1 MATQHPNSELVRFP
15 LVEGGSILVEVDE
28 RPGISQASRSSTRVL
43 QEARATFEQAVASVR
58 DAAASALA
66 QFTSMTRAP
75 DEVELKF
82 GLKLDAEV
90 GAVIARTGVQG
101 QFEVKLKWRRD
112 GLPVE
117 DETVEEETAKE
128 P

>member
-1 MATQHPNSELVRFP
+1 MFVTDSELVRFP
-15 LVEGGSILVEVDE
+15 LAGGGSVLVEVTE
-28 RPGISQASRSSTRVL
+28 VPGVSRAGRTGRVL
-43 QEARATFEQAVASVR
+43 QEARDTFEQAVAGVR

-82 GLKLDAEV
+82 GLKLDAEA

-101 QFEVKLKWRRD
+101 QFEVKLRWRRD
-112 GLPVE
+112 NGPLEEEV
-117 DETVEEETAKE
+117 VEEGD
-128 P
+128 

>member
-1 MATQHPNSELVRFP
+1 MTNSELVRFP
-15 LVEGGSILVEVDE
+15 LADGGAILVEVDE
-28 RPGISQASRSSTRVL
+28 IPGVSRAGRTGRVL
-43 QEARATFEQAVASVR
+43 QEARDTFEQAVAGVR
-58 DAAASALA
+58 DAASSALA

-101 QFEVKLKWRRD
+101 QFEVKLRWRRD

-117 DETVEEETAKE
+117 EEVAEEADSGH
-128 P
+128 

>member
-1 MATQHPNSELVRFP
+1 MEPVHTELARFD
-15 LVEGGSILVEVDE
+15 LAAGGEVLVEVDE
-28 RPGISQASRSSTRVL
+28 RPGVSRAGRSSARVM
-43 QEARATFEQAVASVR
+43 QEAKATFEQAVVGVR
-58 DAAASALA
+58 DAASAALA

-82 GLKLDAEV
+82 GIKLDAEA

-101 QFEVKLKWRRD
+101 QFEIKLRWRRAD
-112 GLPVE
+112 LPVE
-117 DETVEEETAKE
+117 EEVVEE

>member
-1 MATQHPNSELVRFP
+1 MTTEHPYSELIRFP
-15 LVEGGSILVEVDE
+15 LAEGGSVLIEVDE
-28 RPGISQASRSSTRVL
+28 RAGISRAGRSSTRVL
-43 QEARATFEQAVASVR
+43 QEARATFEQAVAGVR
-58 DAAASALA
+58 DAAAAALA

-82 GLKLDAEV
+82 GLKMDAEA

-101 QFEVKLKWRRD
+101 QFEVKLRWRRD
-112 GLPVE
+112 GLPAE
-117 DETVEEETAKE
+117 EETVEE

>member
-1 MATQHPNSELVRFP
+1 MTTQHQYSELVRFP
-15 LVEGGSILVEVDE
+15 LAEGGSILVEVDE
-28 RPGISQASRSSTRVL
+28 RPGVSRAGRSSTRVL
-43 QEARATFEQAVASVR
+43 QEARATFEHAVAGVR

-82 GLKLDAEV
+82 GLKLDAEA
-90 GAVIARTGVQG
+90 GAVIARTGIQG
-101 QFEVKLKWRRD
+101 QFEVKLRWRRD
-112 GLPVE
+112 GLPIE
-117 DETVEEETAKE
+117 EETVEEETVKE

>member
-1 MATQHPNSELVRFP
+1 MTERTSLELTRFA
-15 LVEGGSILVEVDE
+15 LASGGSVLVEVDE
-28 RPGISQASRSSTRVL
+28 SAGIARANRAGRVL
-43 QEARATFEQAVASVR
+43 EEARVTFEDAVAEVR
-58 DAAASALA
+58 DAAAAALT

-82 GLKLDAEV
+82 GIKLDAEV

-112 GLPVE
+112 DIPVE
-117 DETVEEETAKE
+117 EDVVEE
-128 P
+128 

>member
-1 MATQHPNSELVRFP
+1 LDEEHDMTERTSLELTRFA
-15 LVEGGSILVEVDE
+15 LASGGSVLVEVDE
-28 RPGISQASRSSTRVL
+28 SAGIARANRAGRVL
-43 QEARATFEQAVASVR
+43 EEARVTFENAVAEVR
-58 DAAASALA
+58 DAAAAALT

-82 GLKLDAEV
+82 GIKLDAEV

-112 GLPVE
+112 DVP
-117 DETVEEETAKE
+117 VEEEVVE
-128 P
+128 E

>member
-1 MATQHPNSELVRFP
+1 MTDAPHTELARFD
-15 LVEGGSILVEVDE
+15 LAAGGEVLVEVDE
-28 RPGISQASRSSTRVL
+28 RPGVSRAGRSSARVM
-43 QEARATFEQAVASVR
+43 QEAKATFEQAVVGVR
-58 DAAASALA
+58 DAASAALA

-82 GLKLDAEV
+82 GIKLDAEA

-101 QFEVKLKWRRD
+101 QFEVKLRWRRGD
-112 GLPVE
+112 LPVE
-117 DETVEEETAKE
+117 EENVEE

>member
-1 MATQHPNSELVRFP
+1 MTTEHPHSKLLRFA
-15 LVEGGSILVEVDE
+15 LADGGTVLVEVDE
-28 RPGISQASRSSTRVL
+28 RPGVSPAGRSSARVL
-43 QEARATFEQAVASVR
+43 QEARATFEQAVAGVR
-58 DAAASALA
+58 DAAAAALA
-66 QFTSMTRAP
+66 QFASMTRAP

-82 GLKLDAEV
+82 GLKLDAEA

-101 QFEVKLKWRRD
+101 QFEVKLRWRRD

-117 DETVEEETAKE
+117 EEVIEE